1 MGSQDSLSS
10 IDMAAEM
17 DQSLLPDR
25 LEQLAAQE
33 PDRIWVSYAVSQDIA
48 KDGFRNI
55 TLAQYSRA
63 VDRMAWH
70 IESTIGKSSTFET
83 FLYFGLTDVRYA
95 IILLSAIK
103 TGRKVLFCSH
113 FNSTYFNQ
121 SVCDK
126 TECGILLHSEGVES
140 TIDPL
145 LQARPMKA
153 IQVPTL
159 ESLVDPE
166 GDVERYPYSKEFSVG
181 IDEPMFVTHTSGT
194 TGLPKPV
201 TMTQR
206 SLVIASAWD
215 KVPDLDGKPPVE
227 KLMRNGRRCFM
238 GFPLFQFSGVA
249 NGLWE
254 VFYRGKTLVLPC
266 NQPGWA
272 PPATFEQ
279 LFEHGDFDCFIG
291 IPYYLELMAK
301 SPKMMDIV
309 KDRLKYIMY
318 GGATLNPSTGDKLAA
333 LCPFFS
339 CIGSTES
346 GVAFTHLIDR
356 QDWAWFCFNEDQS
369 GIVWEKQDIQGI
381 EDGAGGVYELTYVKN
396 PLVAKSQPI
405 FWHTDRGDTIKT
417 DDLFIKHPTKEHLWR
432 YYARKDD
439 MVVTKYGWNINP
451 VIVEY
456 EIARHPSVKAVVV
469 GGAGREAIF
478 AIVELIESDESP
490 EETLDKVWAA
500 VEDETNAKLDKIAQL
515 NKERVILADR
525 KNKPL
530 PLTPKGNVV
539 RGPALKLYE
548 EEIEEMYKRTA
559 DPTVGWATS
568 KRKRKG
574 DDVVFLS
581 PRKVSR
587 IDPAV
592 TVAEISAL

>member
-1 MGSQDSLSS
+1 MASQERVSC

-17 DQSLLPDR
+17 DQTLLPDR

-33 PDRIWVSYAVSQDIA
+33 PDRIWVSYAVSQDVA
-48 KDGFRNI
+48 RDGFRNL
-55 TLAQYSRA
+55 TLAQYARA
-63 VDRMAWH
+63 VDRLAWH
-70 IESTIGKSSTFET
+70 IESTMGRSSTFST

-95 IILLSAIK
+95 IVLLAAIK
-103 TGRKVLFCSH
+103 TGHKVLFCSH

-121 SVCDK
+121 SVCDR
-126 TECGILLHSEGVES
+126 TGCDVLLHSEGVES
-140 TIDPL
+140 TIEPL
-145 LQARPMKA
+145 LQARPMRA
-153 IQVPTL
+153 IQAPTL
-159 ESLVDPE
+159 ESLVEPE
-166 GDVERYPYSKEFSVG
+166 GQVERYPYSKEFSVG
-181 IDEPMFVTHTSGT
+181 VDEPMFVTHTSGT

-227 KLMRNGRRCFM
+227 KVMRKGRRCFM

-266 NQPGWA
+266 SQPGWA

-291 IPYYLELMAK
+291 IPYYLELVAK
-301 SPKMMDIV
+301 SPRMMEIV
-309 KDRLKYIMY
+309 RDRLKYIMY
-318 GGATLNPSTGDKLAA
+318 GGATLNPGTGDRLAA

-356 QDWAWFCFNEDQS
+356 QDWAWFCFNEEQS
-369 GIVWEKQDIQGI
+369 GIVWERQEIQGV
-381 EDGAGGVYELTYVKN
+381 EDGAGVYELTYVKN
-396 PLVAKSQPI
+396 PLVARSQPI
-405 FWHTDRGDTIKT
+405 FWHTSRGDTIKT
-417 DDLFIKHPTKEHLWR
+417 DDLFVKHPTKNHLWR

-451 VIVEY
+451 VMVEY

-478 AIVELIESDESP
+478 AIVELVESHGPP
-490 EETLDKVWAA
+490 EATLDEVWAA
-500 VEDETNAKLDKIAQL
+500 VEGETNAKLDKIAQL
-515 NKERVILADR
+515 DKKRLILADG
-525 KNKPL
+525 KTKPL

-548 EEIEEMYKRTA
+548 AEIEEMYERTA

-568 KRKRKG
+568 KRKG
-574 DDVVFLS
+574 EEVVSAS
-581 PRKVSR
+581 PPKTSR
-587 IDPAV
+587 VNPPV
-592 TVAEISAL
+592 TVAEIIAA